1 MTIEYRCPECLSPLP
16 KMPPVTCS
24 KCGNN
29 FKALTNK
36 PTSEITNN
44 LDPDKPAW
52 GYGAGIVIWLLSVFL
67 IITAPLPAMLTW
79 SIWMQLSGQIL
90 PDKPKIE
97 ENPELA
103 IFFICGTFLA
113 QILTLMASY
122 RFITRSSQGSFF
134 SALGWHWPER
144 FGLVKTILFTI
155 FIFFI
160 TAIIISLFPNQKTDM
175 QKFIEISMAV
185 RILVGI
191 IAIIGAPFVEEL
203 IYRGILFAG
212 LRRDFGVAPAI
223 IGVSFLFLL
232 VHIPQYWGAWGV
244 IVGLGFLSLTLTLV
258 RAYSSSLLPSFVI
271 HLIFNTIQVVLMIAQ
286 GFVGE

>member
-16 KMPPVTCS
+16 KMPPVTCP

-29 FKALTNK
+29 FKALTNQNTNK
-36 PTSEITNN
+36 TFNN

-79 SIWMQLSGQIL
+79 SIWMQLSGQTL

-103 IFFICGTFLA
+103 IFFVCGTFLA

-122 RFITRSSQGSFF
+122 RFIIRSSKGSFF

-155 FIFFI
+155 FIFFV
-160 TAIIISLFPNQKTDM
+160 TAIIISLFPYQKTDM

-185 RILVGI
+185 RVLVGI
-191 IAIIGAPFVEEL
+191 IAIISAPFVEEL

-232 VHIPQYWGAWGV
+232 VHIPQYWGAWGI

-258 RAYSSSLLPSFVI
+258 RAYSGSLLPSFVI
-271 HLIFNTIQVVLMIAQ
+271 HLIFNTIQVILMITQ

>member
-29 FKALTNK
+29 FKALTNQT
-36 PTSEITNN
+36 TSKTFSN

-79 SIWMQLSGQIL
+79 SIWMQVSGQPL
-90 PDKPKIE
+90 PDKPKME

-103 IFFICGTFLA
+103 IFFVCGTFLA
-113 QILTLMASY
+113 QILTLMLSY
-122 RFITRSSQGSFF
+122 RFITRTSDGSFF
-134 SALGWHWPER
+134 SALGWHWPKR
-144 FGLVKTILFTI
+144 FGLVTTILFTI
-155 FIFFI
+155 FIFFV
-160 TAIIISLFPNQKTDM
+160 TAAVISLFPYQKTDM

-185 RILVGI
+185 RVLVGI

-212 LRRDFGVAPAI
+212 LRRDFGVVPAI

-244 IVGLGFLSLTLTLV
+244 ITGLGMLSLTLTLV
-258 RAYSSSLLPSFVI
+258 RAYSGSLLPSFVI
-271 HLIFNTIQVVLMIAQ
+271 HLIFNTIQVILMIAQ